1 MSFLGLY
8 LYIIKDP
15 TVRLATHTCYS
26 QYPAL
31 AVG

>member
-1 MSFLGLY
+1 MSSLGFH

-15 TVRLATHTCYS
+15 TVRLATHTCDS

-31 AVG
+31 AGG